1 MGLSILLITGQS
13 GSGKS
18 TVIRALEDQGY
29 YCIDNMPTPL
39 VEDLVRLLSAE
50 GGIERLALVMDI
62 RDRRFI
68 EGAPRLVRRLR
79 EGAVHLRVV
88 YLDAK
93 EEALVRRYS
102 ETRRRHPLDDGRG
115 LRQAIAS
122 ERELLTPLR
131 ELADDTLD
139 TSAMSPHEL
148 RARVITQISGTEA
161 RDTLRVALV
170 SFGFKYGL
178 PLEADMV
185 LDVRFLPNPYFEP
198 SMKDRTGLDD
208 DVSRYAIATREGA
221 AFLQHTESFLRFLI
235 PEYVREGKRYFTIAI
250 GCTGGQH
257 RSVAVARALA
267 TRLQDVVQVD
277 LRHRDIRLPDSKPA
291 SKETRS

>member
-29 YCIDNMPTPL
+29 YCIDNLPTPM
-39 VEDLVRLLSAE
+39 VEELVRLLSKE
-50 GGIERLALVMDI
+50 GVERLALVMDI

-68 EGAPRLVRRLR
+68 EGAPKLVRSLR
-79 EGAVHLRVV
+79 QSAVQLRVV
-88 YLDAK
+88 YLDAR

-102 ETRRRHPLDDGRG
+102 ETRRGHPLDDGRG
-115 LRQAIAS
+115 LRQAIAY
-122 ERELLTPLR
+122 EREILAPLR

-148 RARVITQISGTEA
+148 RAQVSTRLVGAEKPA
-161 RDTLRVALV
+161 ALRVAVV

-185 LDVRFLPNPYFEP
+185 LDVRFLRNPFFEP
-198 SMKDRTGLDD
+198 SMKERTGVDA
-208 DVSRYAIATREGA
+208 DVSAYALDTGEGR
-221 AFLQHTESFLRFLI
+221 AFLDQADAFLRFLI
-235 PEYVREGKRYFTIAI
+235 PEYQREGKRYFTLAV

-267 TRLQDVVQVD
+267 ERLSKVAQID
-277 LRHRDIRLPDSKPA
+277 LRHRDM
-291 SKETRS
+291 KEPST